1 MAVTI
6 SLYDHSAKRFADGSN
21 STSDTYKLMLCSA
34 ATFTAANTTLASI
47 TKTELTNGN
56 GYTTGGATLSGVT
69 VTQTGNDAAFDANDA
84 SWTASGGSIGP
95 AAYAIL
101 YNSTDTNSPPV
112 AFIDFGSSK
121 TAGDGTDFKVIW
133 NASGIVTFT
142 VA

>member
-21 STSDTYKLMLCSA
+21 STSDTYKLMLCST

-56 GYTTGGATLSGVT
+56 GYTTGGATLASVT
-69 VTQTGNDAAFDANDA
+69 VTQTGNDAAFDASDVTF
-84 SWTASGGSIGP
+84 TASGGSIGP

-101 YNSTDTNSPPV
+101 YNDTDTNDPPV
-112 AFIDFGSSK
+112 AFIDFGGNQ